1 MYGPIWA
8 KLYMSNKIYVRY
20 CRLNIWRKNFRD
32 NLKNDI
38 HVRKYLV
45 HNLLLTFCVFISI
58 NLLIRNNK
66 KNMPALYTKSY
77 LDYAKLQ

>member
-1 MYGPIWA
+1 MGEIVCQIKFRFVIA
-8 KLYMSNKIYVRY
+8 GCN
-20 CRLNIWRKNFRD
+20 RLNICRKNLRD